1 MEIAGYLA
9 SVLIGVSLG
18 LIGGGGSILTVPVLV
33 YLFGIGTVQAT
44 VYSLFIVGVTSI
56 AGSVSYFRKAWVD
69 FKTVI
74 IFGVPSVISVF
85 LSRNFLLPAIPQK
98 LIQIGSITI
107 TKDNFIMLLF
117 AVLMVGAAYK
127 MIRKIQS
134 ENLTESNSGYLL
146 AVVQGIIVGL
156 LTGLIGAGGGFMI
169 IPALVGLLKMPMKT
183 AIGTSLAI
191 IALNSVSGFI
201 FSLHHTIIH
210 WPFLLGITAMAVI
223 GIYIGN
229 FFSRRIDGKK
239 LKPAF
244 GWFILVMGTYIL
256 AKEILM

>member
-33 YLFGIGTVQAT
+33 YLFSIGTVQAT

-74 IFGVPSVISVF
+74 VFGVPSVISVF
-85 LSRNFLLPAIPQK
+85 LSRNFLLPTIPQK
-98 LIQIGSITI
+98 LTQIGSIII

-117 AVLMVGAAYK
+117 AVLMVVAAYK
-127 MIRKIQS
+127 M
-134 ENLTESNSGYLL
+134 
-146 AVVQGIIVGL
+146 
-156 LTGLIGAGGGFMI
+156 
-169 IPALVGLLKMPMKT
+169 
-183 AIGTSLAI
+183 
-191 IALNSVSGFI
+191 SGFI
-201 FSLHHTIIH
+201 FSLHQTTIH
-210 WPFLLGITAMAVI
+210 WSFLLGITAMAVI
-223 GIYIGN
+223 GIYIGS

>member
-33 YLFGIGTVQAT
+33 YLFSIGTLQAT

-74 IFGVPSVISVF
+74 ILEFHPLFRYFYQEIF
-85 LSRNFLLPAIPQK
+85 ASRNPQK
-98 LIQIGSITI
+98 LIQIGRVII

-117 AVLMVGAAYK
+117 AVLMVAAAYK

-134 ENLTESNSGYLL
+134 ENLTQSNSSYLL
-146 AVVQGIIVGL
+146 VAFQGIVVGL

-169 IPALVGLLKMPMKT
+169 IPALVGL
-183 AIGTSLAI
+183 A
-191 IALNSVSGFI
+191 
-201 FSLHHTIIH
+201 
-210 WPFLLGITAMAVI
+210 
-223 GIYIGN
+223 
-229 FFSRRIDGKK
+229 
-239 LKPAF
+239 
-244 GWFILVMGTYIL
+244 
-256 AKEILM
+256 

>member
-1 MEIAGYLA
+1 
-9 SVLIGVSLG
+9 
-18 LIGGGGSILTVPVLV
+18 
-33 YLFGIGTVQAT
+33 
-44 VYSLFIVGVTSI
+44 
-56 AGSVSYFRKAWVD
+56 
-69 FKTVI
+69 
-74 IFGVPSVISVF
+74 
-85 LSRNFLLPAIPQK
+85 
-98 LIQIGSITI
+98 
-107 TKDNFIMLLF
+107 MLLF
-117 AVLMVGAAYK
+117 AVLMVVAAYK

-134 ENLTESNSGYLL
+134 ENLSESNSGYLL
-146 AVVQGIIVGL
+146 VAVQGIIVGL

-191 IALNSVSGFI
+191 IALNSLSGFI
-201 FSLHHTIIH
+201 FSLHQTTIH
-210 WPFLLGITAMAVI
+210 WSFLLGITAMAVI
-223 GIYIGN
+223 GIYIGS